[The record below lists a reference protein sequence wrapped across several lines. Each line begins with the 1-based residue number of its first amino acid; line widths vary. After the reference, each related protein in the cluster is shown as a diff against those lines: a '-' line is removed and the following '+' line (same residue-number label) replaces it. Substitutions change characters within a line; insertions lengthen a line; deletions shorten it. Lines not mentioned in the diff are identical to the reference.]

1 MSMFWRRAKKISSA
15 LPPALTRTAT
25 EKLMMLGLPA
35 VLNIYVDH
43 MIMRDGLE
51 DIDFKAVEKAADRLR
66 QIAWK
71 AERRQKGYK
80 T

>member
-1 MSMFWRRAKKISSA
+1 MFWRRAKKISSA

-43 MIMRDGLE
+43 MIMRDRHE
-51 DIDFKAVEKAADRLR
+51 SIDYKALEKAADRLR
-66 QIAWK
+66 QIAWE
-71 AERRQKGYK
+71 AERKQKGVRE
-80 T
+80 